1 MGHQMKKKPHS
12 SEFKFKVAIEAIRGL
27 KTTAELCAEYGVVS
41 SQIFKWKKALLDQGA
56 DVFKN
61 GSNGKTDD
69 QVAIDKLHATIGM
82 LTVENHFLE
91 KCLGRSR

>member
-1 MGHQMKKKPHS
+1 MEK
-12 SEFKFKVAIEAIRGL
+12 
-27 KTTAELCAEYGVVS
+27 AE
-41 SQIFKWKKALLDQGA
+41 LDQGA

-61 GSNGKTDD
+61 GSPGKRDD
-69 QVAIDKLHATIGM
+69 QVIVDKLHATIGR